1 MDNNMLSAEWQEMKE
16 QIALLKKT
24 IEKQDIVNDR
34 LMRTAM
40 KRKMRSLNR
49 EAWFAY
55 VMGAFALVYCNYV
68 FLDMGLSLA
77 FSLSTTVF
85 LLVAIGYTVW
95 EHRGLSTEE
104 IATGR
109 LVEVG
114 RKVARMKRLEQQW
127 LRGVFPFLVLW
138 FGWFVWEI
146 WQYEADK
153 DYALGMIVGGAVGGI
168 MGGVVGYMRYRNKQR
183 LADDILDNIKDVC
196 EE

>member
-68 FLDMGLSLA
+68 FINMGLSLT

-85 LLVAIGYTVW
+85 LLVAIGYPC
-95 EHRGLSTEE
+95 GS
-104 IATGR
+104 IA
-109 LVEVG
+109 
-114 RKVARMKRLEQQW
+114 
-127 LRGVFPFLVLW
+127 
-138 FGWFVWEI
+138 
-146 WQYEADK
+146 D
-153 DYALGMIVGGAVGGI
+153 
-168 MGGVVGYMRYRNKQR
+168 
-183 LADDILDNIKDVC
+183 
-196 EE
+196 